1 MTFRPVIS
9 TAILVALIVFNS
21 AQLSYAADN
30 TLPPYEQSLRRLSSI
45 VGALMY
51 LDPLCN
57 GSKASDW
64 YEQMSAILKAED
76 ADDVRK
82 GQITDRFNQSYRVL
96 SNTYPVCN
104 DQARKVTRL
113 YREEGKELLTLLRL
127 KHSR

>member
-1 MTFRPVIS
+1 MRLLIATLLL
-9 TAILVALIVFNS
+9 AALFVGASIN
-21 AQLSYAADN
+21 ATIAADKN
-30 TLPPYEQSLRRLSSI
+30 LPPYEQSLRRLSSI

-57 GSKASDW
+57 GSKAGDW
-64 YEQMSAILKAED
+64 YNQMNALLKAED
-76 ADDVRK
+76 ADEIRTS
-82 GQITDRFNQSYRVL
+82 QITDRFNQSFRIL

-104 DQARKVTRL
+104 DQARKITHL

>member
-1 MTFRPVIS
+1 MFLRSLIAIS
-9 TAILVALIVFNS
+9 LLALCFNGAS
-21 AQLSYAADN
+21 ISLSTAADN
-30 TLPPYEQSLRRLSSI
+30 NLPPYEQSLRRLSSI

-57 GSKASDW
+57 DTEPSDW
-64 YEQMSAILKAED
+64 YEQMSALLKAED

-82 GQITDRFNQSYRVL
+82 GQITDRFNQSYRTL
-96 SNTYPVCN
+96 ANTYPKCN
-104 DQARKVTRL
+104 DQAQKITAL